1 MSGREK
7 RGREMGG
14 EREERNSEN
23 GLRERETGLISPH

>member
-14 EREERNSEN
+14 EREER
-23 GLRERETGLISPH
+23 ERKKVGIVRMD